1 MGTNGTDALATYAR
15 WLQACIAC
23 GGSSNGIRDAGGTW
37 YYIDPT
43 PRQLQ
48 NGAIV
53 GRVHMHKP
61 GNGMVD
67 LGAFKIAGDGRVV
80 QLPAEVAALLPD
92 RAPVQPKPREQNLEH
107 EELTS

>member
-1 MGTNGTDALATYAR
+1 MNALSTWAR
-15 WLQACIAC
+15 WLEACIAC

-53 GRVHMHKP
+53 RLGH
-61 GNGMVD
+61 GMVD

-92 RAPVQPKPREQNLEH
+92 RAPEPQPPEPVLEL
-107 EELTS
+107 EGETYDC